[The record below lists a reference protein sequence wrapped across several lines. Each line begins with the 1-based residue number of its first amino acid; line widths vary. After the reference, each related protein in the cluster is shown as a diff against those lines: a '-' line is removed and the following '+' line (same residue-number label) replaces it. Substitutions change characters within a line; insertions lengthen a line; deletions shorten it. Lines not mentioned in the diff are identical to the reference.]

1 MKKAISIMALFLC
14 LSSAVMAQMPQQP
27 QPPVPFN
34 GSEFN
39 GGNGRT
45 TQNTIKGVGAPIATA
60 TLLLLGLAG
69 GFAGVKI
76 YRNNKKEEE

>member
-14 LSSAVMAQMPQQP
+14 LSSAVMAQT
-27 QPPVPFN
+27 PPVPSKTSFSDADRAN
-34 GSEFN
+34 SV
-39 GGNGRT
+39 
-45 TQNTIKGVGAPIATA
+45 KGAGPIAPA

-76 YRNNKKEEE
+76 YRNSKKEEE

>member
-14 LSSAVMAQMPQQP
+14 LSSAVMAQT
-27 QPPVPFN
+27 PPVPF
-34 GSEFN
+34 GTGGFN
-39 GGNGRT
+39 ETNGRT
-45 TQNTIKGVGAPIATA
+45 TQNTVKGAGTPIAPA

>member
-1 MKKAISIMALFLC
+1 MNVMKKMICMPALLLC
-14 LSSAVMAQMPQQP
+14 SVATLKAQTPSP
-27 QPPVPFN
+27 PPVPFN

-39 GGNGRT
+39 GNNGRT
-45 TQNTIKGVGAPIATA
+45 TQNTIKGAGPIAPA

-69 GFAGVKI
+69 GFAGVKV

>member
-1 MKKAISIMALFLC
+1 MKKMICMPALLLC
-14 LSSAVMAQMPQQP
+14 SVATLKAQTPSP
-27 QPPVPFN
+27 PPVPFN

-39 GGNGRT
+39 GNNGRT
-45 TQNTIKGVGAPIATA
+45 TQNTIKGAGPIAPA

-69 GFAGVKI
+69 GFAGVKV

>member
-1 MKKAISIMALFLC
+1 MKNAISIMALFLC
-14 LSSAVMAQMPQQP
+14 LSSAVMAQTPQQP

-39 GGNGRT
+39 GDKGRT
-45 TQNTIKGVGAPIATA
+45 TQNTIKGAPIAPA

-69 GFAGVKI
+69 GFAGVKV
-76 YRNNKKEEE
+76 YRNNKKEE

>member
-14 LSSAVMAQMPQQP
+14 LSSAVMAQTTPPPM
-27 QPPVPFN
+27 PPVPF
-34 GSEFN
+34 GTGGFN
-39 GGNGRT
+39 ETNGRT
-45 TQNTIKGVGAPIATA
+45 TQNTVKGAGTPIAPA

-76 YRNNKKEEE
+76 YRNSKKEEE

>member
-14 LSSAVMAQMPQQP
+14 LSSAVMAQTPQQP

-39 GGNGRT
+39 GGNGKT
-45 TQNTIKGVGAPIATA
+45 TQNTIKGVGAPIAPA

-76 YRNNKKEEE
+76 YRNNKKEE